1 MQEAMV
7 KLQKNYSPSGLLG
20 FAQDKLKWAKKYTLD
35 AAEKAYQ
42 LEDSVFRLAVY
53 MDRLDKGFSP
63 EDAALEARRWFI
75 DYDINAPVIQALKK
89 TALPF
94 VSYTY
99 RVIPLLAEAAAMR
112 PHKFA
117 KWAAIAH
124 VTNEVG
130 QGIMN
135 DDDEVARLTMRDNAS
150 KQMFGVPFMPSTTLR
165 MPWNSADDKPMFID
179 VSRWIPGGDIFEQKD
194 TSTAIPLVPAP
205 FQPGGLWYDALYTI
219 ATKTDPFT
227 GNDIPGLLPDDGQ
240 VKTLKKLLG
249 HYVSKQAP
257 NMPFVPG
264 SYSNDKYQKAK
275 RAERRGFDGELRAR
289 GSDYAAEYSPF
300 EAIVYGLGVK
310 LRPQDININEKV
322 KKLQHQKTVEEI
334 DEAIR
339 QVERDYRGEKID
351 LEEYDEKIKEME
363 LSRLKVIAEYQVYER
378 KLREARDR
386 RRARNK
392 KVGGGIVDVDSAAPK
407 PEQRKSKYLNNEP
420 YQIETLQDALTR
432 RKFNKE
438 Q

>member
-1 MQEAMV
+1 
-7 KLQKNYSPSGLLG
+7 
-20 FAQDKLKWAKKYTLD
+20 
-35 AAEKAYQ
+35 
-42 LEDSVFRLAVY
+42 
-53 MDRLDKGFSP
+53 
-63 EDAALEARRWFI
+63 
-75 DYDINAPVIQALKK
+75 
-89 TALPF
+89 
-94 VSYTY
+94 
-99 RVIPLLAEAAAMR
+99 
-112 PHKFA
+112 
-117 KWAAIAH
+117 
-124 VTNEVG
+124 
-130 QGIMN
+130 
-135 DDDEVARLTMRDNAS
+135 
-150 KQMFGVPFMPSTTLR
+150 
-165 MPWNSADDKPMFID
+165 
-179 VSRWIPGGDIFEQKD
+179 
-194 TSTAIPLVPAP
+194 
-205 FQPGGLWYDALYTI
+205 
-219 ATKTDPFT
+219 
-227 GNDIPGLLPDDGQ
+227 
-240 VKTLKKLLG
+240 
-249 HYVSKQAP
+249 
-257 NMPFVPG
+257 
-264 SYSNDKYQKAK
+264 
-275 RAERRGFDGELRAR
+275 
-289 GSDYAAEYSPF
+289 
-300 EAIVYGLGVK
+300 VK